1 MTLGNINLRLILVVP
16 IIFFLFF
23 FVHNLQASDY
33 VSSVR
38 SYQEGKNIVITY
50 ALSKQSDIAVSVSTD
65 GGRTY
70 KALISVYG
78 DVGNMIKPGSE
89 KIVWDVLSEYENFKF
104 FEVCF
109 KVESN
114 FYNGHEYVDLG
125 LPSGTLWATCN
136 VGASKPEEYGDYF
149 AWGETQTKYNYNWS
163 IYKWC
168 NGSHT
173 TQTKYCTDSS
183 IGKFDNKKVLD
194 LTDDVANAN
203 WGGYWRMPTT
213 TEHYELFEECIWTNI
228 TQNGVRGYKVSSK
241 KNGNS
246 IFLPYAGFRNG
257 TDLVELGSSGYY
269 WSSSLYVKTSYCSCY
284 MGLDYDDVGWTYG
297 GRCFGLSVRPVLN
310 K

>member
-70 KALISVYG
+70 KTLISVYG
-78 DVGNMIKPGSE
+78 DVGNMIKPGSK
-89 KIVWDVLSEYENFKF
+89 KIVWDVLSEYDNFKF

-114 FYNGHEYVDLG
+114 FCNGHEFVDLG

-136 VGASKPEEYGDYF
+136 IGASKPEEYGYYF
-149 AWGETQTKYNYNWS
+149 AWGETSTKLSYISSNYS
-163 IYKWC
+163 Y
-168 NGSHT
+168 S
-173 TQTKYCTDSS
+173 
-183 IGKFDNKKVLD
+183 GKLKKLSLKND
-194 LTDDVANAN
+194 AANAN
-203 WGGYWRMPTT
+203 WGGSWRMPTKA
-213 TEHYELFEECIWTNI
+213 EQEELRNSSYTIWTWI
-228 TQNGVRGYKVSSK
+228 SQKGVNGYKVTSK
-241 KNGNS
+241 INGKS
-246 IFLPYAGFRNG
+246 IFLPAAGYRYNS
-257 TDLVELGSSGYY
+257 DLTNPGSYGGY
-269 WSSSLYVKTSYCSCY
+269 WSSSLEINYSKTSYALSFLVGNIY
-284 MGLDYDDVGWTYG
+284 LHHYDFCT
-297 GRCFGLSVRPVLN
+297 GRSVRPVLN
-310 K
+310 R